1 MSTYKNLVGK
11 YIEVNGG
18 SGKVLGVVG
27 YGNFSE
33 APLEYKDNVMIE
45 WSGGRGGVQMINL
58 DNYIDWKVLDYSDI
72 GMGRSRA
79 RRSRARR
86 SRAHGHRGKKKHKK

>member
-86 SRAHGHRGKKKHKK
+86 RRAR